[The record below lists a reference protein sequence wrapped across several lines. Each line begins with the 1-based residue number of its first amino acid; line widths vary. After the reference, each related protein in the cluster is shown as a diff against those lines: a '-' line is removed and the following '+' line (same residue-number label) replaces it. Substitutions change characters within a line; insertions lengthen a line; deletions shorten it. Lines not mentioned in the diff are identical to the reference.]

1 MSDVWRYYTTPLAFT
16 PVPHRNAQRAE
27 RHQRRKH
34 AVLADGLDNGQ
45 LYIKNRV
52 TRVQDADARVCQG
65 AQFERRG
72 FWVNGKHECKPEEV
86 GVVHEP
92 EVRPRHAEDLCVR
105 AGEHHLAALDGASRH
120 RVDVVEVRQVTRV
133 AHPHQRERKQYI
145 RGQMELFLHN
155 FFISYIVP
163 VVLAPSYLAFVHAK
177 VVRHLVP
184 DGVAHNLRYGDTLL
198 PRGLLDRPL
207 VERNSVGHGSAHAVP
222 VAARGGGYAVI
233 VAEQRFVLLQPLHL
247 AHLRRRLVINQK
259 RDVLDMRAELGGNSP
274 LKLLCHQLFKLL
286 PSHLSKFLNFF
297 STFSIFGAMISR
309 Q

>member
-177 VVRHLVP
+177 VVPRLAP
-184 DGVAHNLRYGDTLL
+184 DCLAGYTPPTNPKSHSFNLQDVRLSQFGALGLYRRIKQRNGVW
-198 PRGLLDRPL
+198 
-207 VERNSVGHGSAHAVP
+207 HGGTHAVP
-222 VAARGGGYAVI
+222 AAARGGGHAV
-233 VAEQRFVLLQPLHL
+233 
-247 AHLRRRLVINQK
+247 
-259 RDVLDMRAELGGNSP
+259 
-274 LKLLCHQLFKLL
+274 
-286 PSHLSKFLNFF
+286 
-297 STFSIFGAMISR
+297 
-309 Q
+309 